1 MGSNLGELLIREKII
16 SPEQLKTAAE
26 YEKKNKVPI
35 GSALVALGYITE
47 EDMAQA
53 LSRQLG
59 YPYIDLSQFEV
70 YPDVIELVPVDIAKK
85 HMIMPIHRIRS
96 FLTMAMV
103 DPTDL
108 DVIENVRFRT
118 NLSIQPVIASESGI
132 TEAINKYYGS
142 SDSLRVKEIID
153 EIEQADNGAVNVIE
167 EEEEE
172 YDIEELVHSTE
183 EAPVITLVNTIFMDA
198 IKKGASD
205 VHFEPYERSFR
216 VRYRIDGV
224 LHEMMDLALKFKN
237 PVISRVK
244 ILSNMD
250 IAEKR
255 LPQDG
260 RIKMRVKWGENS
272 RKEVDMRIS
281 CVPAIF
287 GEKIVS
293 RILDRENLQ
302 LDMTKLGFEK
312 KSLSVFNEAIHRPFG
327 IILVTGPTGSGKT
340 NTLYSAISSLN
351 NQEKNIM
358 TAEDPVEFYM
368 PGVNQVNI
376 KEEIGLNFASSL
388 RAFLRQDPDIMLI
401 GEMRDYETV
410 DIAVKAA
417 LTGHLVFSTVHTN
430 DAAGTI
436 SRLINM
442 NVEPFLISDSLV
454 LVVAQRLVRR
464 LCKKCSE
471 EHKITPEALVDIG
484 FSPQEADKVKALK
497 AKGCAACSETGYKG
511 RIALFEAMQITNE
524 IKDLILAKSQPKD
537 IKAVAMKNGMITL
550 RQSGL
555 HKIKDQVTSIEEV
568 LRETVR
574 DTEAIRD
581 KETEEVKSASNDSGS
596 A

>member
-16 SPEQLKTAAE
+16 NQDQLKTAAD
-26 YEKKNKVPI
+26 YEKKNKVSI
-35 GSALVALGYITE
+35 GSALVTLGHISE
-47 EDMAQA
+47 EEMAQA

-70 YPDVIELVPVDIAKK
+70 YPDVINLIPVDIAKK

-118 NLSIQPVIASESGI
+118 SLSIQPVIASESGI
-132 TEAINKYYGS
+132 NDAINKYYGS
-142 SDSLRVKEIID
+142 SDSVRVKEILD
-153 EIEQADNGAVNVIE
+153 EFEHGDSGVVDVLE
-167 EEEEE
+167 DEGDE
-172 YDIEELVHSTE
+172 YNMEELVHSTE

-198 IKKGASD
+198 IRKGASD

-224 LHEMMDLALKFKN
+224 LHEMMDLAMKFKN
-237 PVISRVK
+237 PVLSRVK
-244 ILSNMD
+244 ILSAMD

-260 RIKMRVKWGENS
+260 RIKMRVKWGENN
-272 RKEVDMRIS
+272 RKEVDMRVS
-281 CVPAIF
+281 AIPTMF

-293 RILDRENLQ
+293 RILDREMLQ
-302 LDMTKLGFEK
+302 LDLTKLGFERE
-312 KSLSVFNEAIHRPFG
+312 SLDVFEKAIARPWG

-340 NTLYSAISSLN
+340 NTLYSAISTIN
-351 NQEKNIM
+351 AIEKNIM

-368 PGVNQVNI
+368 PGINQVNI
-376 KEEIGLNFASSL
+376 KEEIGLNFAASL
-388 RAFLRQDPDIMLI
+388 RSFLRQDPDIMLV

-410 DIAVKAA
+410 DIAIKAA

-436 SRLINM
+436 VRLVNM
-442 NVEPFLISDSLV
+442 DVEPFLISDSLA
-454 LVVAQRLVRR
+454 LIVAQRLVRR
-464 LCKKCSE
+464 LCKKCRQE
-471 EHKITPEALVDIG
+471 QELAPDALIDIG
-484 FSPQEADKVKALK
+484 FSPEEAKKVTVFKT
-497 AKGCAACSETGYKG
+497 KGCSACNDTGFKG
-511 RIALFEAMQITNE
+511 RTGLFEVME
-524 IKDLILAKSQPKD
+524 INDAIRDIILKKGQPRE
-537 IKAVAMKNGMITL
+537 IKAVAVENGMVTL

-555 HKIKDQVTSIEEV
+555 IKIKEGVTSVEEV
-568 LRETVR
+568 LRETVKDGER
-574 DTEAIRD
+574 KND
-581 KETEEVKSASNDSGS
+581 KNNP
-596 A
+596 

>member
-1 MGSNLGELLIREKII
+1 MGSNLGELLLREKVINQD
-16 SPEQLKTAAE
+16 QLKTAAD
-26 YEKKNKVPI
+26 YEKKNKVTI
-35 GSALVALGYITE
+35 GSALVTLGHVSE

-70 YPDVIELVPVDIAKK
+70 YPDVINLIPVDIAKK

-118 NLSIQPVIASESGI
+118 SLSIQPVIASESGI
-132 TEAINKYYGS
+132 NDAINKYYGAT
-142 SDSLRVKEIID
+142 DSLRVKEIID
-153 EIEQADNGAVNVIE
+153 EIAHADDGAVDVIE
-167 EEEEE
+167 ENGDE
-172 YDIEELVHSTE
+172 YSMEELVHSTE

-198 IKKGASD
+198 IRKGASD

-224 LHEMMDLALKFKN
+224 LHEMMDLAMKFKN
-237 PVISRVK
+237 PVLSRVK
-244 ILSNMD
+244 ILSAMD

-260 RIKMRVKWGENS
+260 RIKMRVKWGENN
-272 RKEVDMRIS
+272 RKEVDMRVSAI
-281 CVPAIF
+281 PTIF

-293 RILDRENLQ
+293 RILDREMLQ
-302 LDMTKLGFEK
+302 LDLTKLGFEK
-312 KSLSVFNEAIHRPFG
+312 ESLDVFEQAIVRPWG

-340 NTLYSAISSLN
+340 NTLYSAISNLN
-351 NQEKNIM
+351 AKEKNIM

-368 PGVNQVNI
+368 PGINQVNI
-376 KEEIGLNFASSL
+376 KDEIGLNFATSL
-388 RAFLRQDPDIMLI
+388 RSFLRQDPDIMLV

-436 SRLINM
+436 IRLVNM
-442 NVEPFLISDSLV
+442 DVEPFLISDSLA
-454 LVVAQRLVRR
+454 LIVAQRLVRR
-464 LCKKCSE
+464 LCKKCRE
-471 EHKITPEALVDIG
+471 EQKLAPEALIDIG
-484 FSPQEADKVKALK
+484 FSPEEAGKVKAFK
-497 AKGCAACSETGYKG
+497 TKGCAACNDTGYKG
-511 RIALFEAMQITNE
+511 RTGLFEVMEITDSIRE
-524 IKDLILAKSQPKD
+524 IILSKGQPRE
-537 IKAVAMKNGMITL
+537 IKAVAMKSGMISL

-555 HKIKDQVTSIEEV
+555 AKIKDGVTTIEEV
-568 LRETVR
+568 LRETVK
-574 DTEAIRD
+574 DGEIEND
-581 KETEEVKSASNDSGS
+581 KNNA
-596 A
+596 

>member
-1 MGSNLGELLIREKII
+1 MGSNLGDLLIREKLINTD
-16 SPEQLKTAAE
+16 QLKAAVD
-26 YEKKNKVPI
+26 YEKKNKVSI
-35 GSALVALGYITE
+35 GSALVTLGHISE
-47 EDMAQA
+47 EEMAQA

-70 YPDVIELVPVDIAKK
+70 YPDVINLIPVDIAKK

-118 NLSIQPVIASESGI
+118 SLSIQPVIASESGI
-132 TEAINKYYGS
+132 NDAINKYYGA
-142 SDSLRVKEIID
+142 SDSIRVKEII
-153 EIEQADNGAVNVIE
+153 EEFETGDNAGAVDVIE
-167 EEEEE
+167 EEGDE
-172 YDIEELVHSTE
+172 YNMEELVHSTE

-198 IKKGASD
+198 IRKGASD
-205 VHFEPYERSFR
+205 VHFEPYERTFR

-224 LHEMMDLALKFKN
+224 LHEMMDLAMKFKN

-244 ILSNMD
+244 ILSTMD

-260 RIKMRVKWGENS
+260 RIKMRVKWGENN
-272 RKEVDMRIS
+272 RKEVDMRVSAI
-281 CVPAIF
+281 PTIF

-293 RILDRENLQ
+293 RILDREMLK
-302 LDMTKLGFEK
+302 LDLTKLGFERE
-312 KSLSVFNEAIHRPFG
+312 SLSVFEQAIIRPWG

-340 NTLYSAISSLN
+340 NTLYSAISTLN
-351 NQEKNIM
+351 AQEKNIM

-368 PGVNQVNI
+368 PGINQVNI

-388 RAFLRQDPDIMLI
+388 RSFLRQDPDIMLV

-410 DIAVKAA
+410 DIAIKAA

-436 SRLINM
+436 VRLVNM
-442 NVEPFLISDSLV
+442 DIEPFLISDSLA
-454 LVVAQRLVRR
+454 LIVAQRLVRR
-464 LCKKCSE
+464 LCTKCRE
-471 EHKITPEALVDIG
+471 EQKLAPEALVDIG
-484 FSPQEADKVKALK
+484 FSPEEAKKVSTFKT
-497 AKGCAACSETGYKG
+497 KGCAACNDTGYKG
-511 RIALFEAMQITNE
+511 RTGLFEVMKINDAIRDVILKKGQPRE
-524 IKDLILAKSQPKD
+524 IKAI
-537 IKAVAMKNGMITL
+537 AMENGMTTL

-555 HKIKDQVTSIEEV
+555 VKIKEGITSIEEV
-568 LRETVR
+568 LRETVK
-574 DTEAIRD
+574 DGEILND
-581 KETEEVKSASNDSGS
+581 KDNPGNA
-596 A
+596 

>member
-1 MGSNLGELLIREKII
+1 MGSNLGELLIREKVINQD
-16 SPEQLKTAAE
+16 QLKTAAD
-26 YEKKNKVPI
+26 YEKKNKVSI
-35 GSALVALGYITE
+35 GSALVTLGHISE

-70 YPDVIELVPVDIAKK
+70 YPDVINLIPVDIAKK

-118 NLSIQPVIASESGI
+118 SLSIQPVIASESGI
-132 TEAINKYYGS
+132 NDAINKYYGA
-142 SDSLRVKEIID
+142 SDSIRVKEIIEEFEHD
-153 EIEQADNGAVNVIE
+153 DAGLVDVIE
-167 EEEEE
+167 DEGDE
-172 YDIEELVHSTE
+172 YNMEELVHSTE

-198 IKKGASD
+198 IRKGASD

-224 LHEMMDLALKFKN
+224 LHEMMDLAMKFKN
-237 PVISRVK
+237 PVLSRVK
-244 ILSNMD
+244 ILSTMD

-260 RIKMRVKWGENS
+260 RIKMRVKWGENN
-272 RKEVDMRIS
+272 RKEVDMRVS
-281 CVPAIF
+281 AIPTMF

-293 RILDRENLQ
+293 RILDREMLK
-302 LDMTKLGFEK
+302 LDLTKLGFERD
-312 KSLSVFNEAIHRPFG
+312 SLDTFEAAIARPWG

-340 NTLYSAISSLN
+340 NTLYSAISTIN
-351 NQEKNIM
+351 AHEKNIM

-368 PGVNQVNI
+368 PGINQVNI
-376 KEEIGLNFASSL
+376 KEEIGLNFAASL
-388 RAFLRQDPDIMLI
+388 RSFLRQDPDIMLV

-410 DIAVKAA
+410 DIAIKAA

-436 SRLINM
+436 VRLVNM
-442 NVEPFLISDSLV
+442 DIEPFLISDSLA
-454 LVVAQRLVRR
+454 LIVAQRLVRR
-464 LCKKCSE
+464 LCKKCRE
-471 EHKITPEALVDIG
+471 EQKLAPEALIDIG
-484 FSPQEADKVKALK
+484 FSQEEAKKVSVFKT
-497 AKGCAACSETGYKG
+497 KGCAACNDTGFKG
-511 RIALFEAMQITNE
+511 RTGLFEVME
-524 IKDLILAKSQPKD
+524 INDAIRDIILKKGQPRE
-537 IKAVAMKNGMITL
+537 IKAVAMEQGMVTL

-555 HKIKDQVTSIEEV
+555 IKIKEGITSVEEV
-568 LRETVR
+568 LRETVKDGER
-574 DTEAIRD
+574 KND
-581 KETEEVKSASNDSGS
+581 KNNP
-596 A
+596 

>member
-1 MGSNLGELLIREKII
+1 MGSNLGELLIREKLIN
-16 SPEQLKTAAE
+16 SDQLKTALD
-26 YEKKNKVPI
+26 YEKKNKVSI
-35 GSALVALGYITE
+35 GSALVTLGHISE
-47 EDMAQA
+47 EEMAQA

-70 YPDVIELVPVDIAKK
+70 YPDVINLIPVDIAKK

-118 NLSIQPVIASESGI
+118 SLSIQPVIASESGI
-132 TEAINKYYGS
+132 NDAINRYYGA
-142 SDSLRVKEIID
+142 SDSIRVKEIIEEFEHTD
-153 EIEQADNGAVNVIE
+153 AAGAVDVIE
-167 EEEEE
+167 DEGDE
-172 YDIEELVHSTE
+172 YNMEELVHSTE

-198 IKKGASD
+198 IRKGASD

-224 LHEMMDLALKFKN
+224 LHEMMDLAMKFKN
-237 PVISRVK
+237 PVLSRVK
-244 ILSNMD
+244 ILSTMD

-260 RIKMRVKWGENS
+260 RIKMRVKWGENN
-272 RKEVDMRIS
+272 RKEVDMRVS
-281 CVPAIF
+281 AIPTMF

-293 RILDRENLQ
+293 RILDREMLK
-302 LDMTKLGFEK
+302 LDLTKLGFEQ
-312 KSLSVFNEAIHRPFG
+312 KSLDIFEQAIVRPWG

-340 NTLYSAISSLN
+340 NTLYSAISTLN
-351 NQEKNIM
+351 AQEKNIM

-368 PGVNQVNI
+368 PGINQVNI

-388 RAFLRQDPDIMLI
+388 RSFLRQDPDIMLV

-410 DIAVKAA
+410 DIAIKAA

-436 SRLINM
+436 VRLVNM
-442 NVEPFLISDSLV
+442 DIEPFLISDSLA
-454 LVVAQRLVRR
+454 LIVAQRLVRR
-464 LCKKCSE
+464 LCSKCRE
-471 EHKITPEALVDIG
+471 EQELAPEALVDIG
-484 FSPQEADKVKALK
+484 FSPEEAKKVSVFKN
-497 AKGCAACSETGYKG
+497 KGCGACNDTGFKG
-511 RIALFEAMQITNE
+511 RIGLFEVME
-524 IKDLILAKSQPKD
+524 INDSIRDIILKKGQPRE
-537 IKAVAMKNGMITL
+537 IKAVAMENGMTTL

-555 HKIKDQVTSIEEV
+555 IKIKEGVTSVEEV

-574 DTEAIRD
+574 DGEIRND
-581 KETEEVKSASNDSGS
+581 KDDPRNA
-596 A
+596 